1 MRSARAWRRRTDAPL
16 SLQAFLTSQLVLR
29 FLFVYELTPEE
40 REEAIGAI
48 TDALEDN
55 RLRHN
60 VALVLPLDEV
70 AAAHEAVES
79 GSVSGKVVITLP

>member
-1 MRSARAWRRRTDAPL
+1 
-16 SLQAFLTSQLVLR
+16 VLR

-60 VALVLPLDEV
+60 VALTLPLDEV